1 MCQPTCTSCLVARTK
16 NVTLAH
22 LNLVLNLIH
31 ESAAASSPQ
40 HNQAHNQAHVRNI
53 LNVTLVLLCI
63 ELNNEL

>member
-1 MCQPTCTSCLVARTK
+1 M
-16 NVTLAH
+16 TLAH